1 MDVQNMKVSIRER
14 RVCEEQG
21 KTSRRHQDNPR

>member
-1 MDVQNMKVSIRER
+1 MGVQNMKVSICDR

-21 KTSRRHQDNPR
+21 KTSRRDQDNPR